1 MDELWKRH
9 MAEQKM
15 LGQPPTEK
23 PRVILEGSNDAMI
36 MNSFPDSKS
45 YFIQYVSHSHGFN
58 NKQTVI
64 NFTAK
69 SAKSGYT
76 KSTLGIVDMDH
87 DYDGELLKKSIENY
101 CIDLGIEYER
111 LKTFVKDTRDMSC
124 LFSLVSNLIGDNFSW
139 MKKLQTD
146 LLLPTSWNTDYNI
159 VVAVAKFRTYLH
171 SAYHSGKSSHKD
183 IPLKAYENTSK
194 STRGITFS
202 LWMDLFLKFKSESK
216 LMYLN
221 DHCLEAT
228 IHDYIIENN
237 NLTINRINP
246 QQINSVV
253 RNRLRQ
259 TIKQN
264 HLTLRDLLEHI
275 NASEIFFV

>member
-9 MAEQKM
+9 LAERIMRGK
-15 LGQPPTEK
+15 PPTEK
-23 PRVILEGSNDAMI
+23 PRVILEGSNDAII

-64 NFTAK
+64 NFTAE

-101 CIDLGIEYER
+101 CIDLSIEYESVN
-111 LKTFVKDTRDMSC
+111 TFVKDTRDMSC
-124 LFSLVSNLIGDNFSW
+124 LFSLVSNLIGDKFSW

-146 LLLPTSWNTDYNI
+146 LQLPTSWNTDYNI
-159 VVAVAKFRTYLH
+159 VVAIAKFRTHLH
-171 SAYHSGKSSHKD
+171 SDYYSGKLSHKD
-183 IPLKAYENTSK
+183 IPLKAYENTNK

-202 LWMDLFLKFKSESK
+202 LWMDLFLEFQSESK

-228 IHDYIIENN
+228 IHDYIIESN

-253 RNRLRQ
+253 RNRLCQ

-264 HLTLRDLLEHI
+264 HLTMKDLLKHI